1 MSLLALES
9 VGKRY
14 RDGPGERVVLREVS
28 FELEAG
34 ELAVVWGL
42 RRSGRSTL
50 LRVAAGI
57 EPPDSGVVRFDGRDL
72 AAHGEELIGGGIAFC
87 QRLFR
92 RASGESVLEQ
102 TIGAV
107 LASGLGPAAA
117 RTRAC
122 AALERTG
129 AIECAALG
137 VHELDTAEA
146 LRVALART
154 LALGPRLLV
163 VDEPVKGVE
172 LAQRDGILALLRSLA
187 DEGIAVL
194 ASAGESVGLS
204 GADRALS
211 LGGGTLRASPLP
223 EPATVLPLRRR
234 SA

>member
-1 MSLLALES
+1 MSLLALEG
-9 VGKRY
+9 VGKAY
-14 RDGPGERVVLREVS
+14 RDGARERVVLREVS

-50 LRVAAGI
+50 LRVAAGV
-57 EPPDSGVVRFDGRDL
+57 ERPDSGAVRFDGRDL
-72 AAHGEELIGGGIAFC
+72 AEHGEELIGGGIGYC
-87 QRLFR
+87 QRIFR
-92 RASGESVLEQ
+92 RAGGETALEQ
-102 TIGAV
+102 TIGAA

-129 AIECAALG
+129 AIECATLG

-154 LALGPRLLV
+154 LVLGPRLLV
-163 VDEPVKGVE
+163 IDEPVRGVE
-172 LAQRDGILALLRSLA
+172 IAERDGILALLRSLA